1 MMTPRPRKDFVDQ
14 LIKQG
19 EQNLLTAKKQFAESR
34 TAAVKKQSL
43 LHSMAD
49 EIVSLLEKKEEA
61 YGSAFDKVGDFVR
74 LLYPEGVQPHQYTDM
89 LFCVRMFD
97 KMMRVANNKKA
108 FNEEPYKDMTGY
120 SFLGWRKEKQGYEGG
135 CDQSSDEL
143 KPKSINPNDFLRHL
157 NEDKDLG

>member
-1 MMTPRPRKDFVDQ
+1 MMTPRPKKDFVDQ

-19 EQNLLTAKKQFAESR
+19 EQNLLTAKKQFADSKV
-34 TAAVKKQSL
+34 AVKKQSL

-61 YGSAFDKVGDFVR
+61 YGSAFDKVGEFVK

-120 SFLGWRKEKQGYEGG
+120 SFLGWRKEKRTYNEN
-135 CDQSSDEL
+135 CDEPYSADEL
-143 KPKSINPNDFLRHL
+143 KPVPNDFFRHL